1 MSVFTWI
8 RRKVKAYRD
17 KRVSSATVRYM
28 FPAVLGTVLL
38 LGATTITSTNQ
49 SYVYLSADTRTI
61 EVGEMVS
68 VMVSVSAHVPINAV
82 DIKIAFPA
90 DKVEVFSVDRG
101 RSVLTLWTEDPI
113 ISTNSVQF
121 IGGTFR
127 RGFIGKHTIASIK
140 FRAKQSGQYEI
151 SATDITFVAGDGTG
165 NKVTVSA
172 NSANKT
178 MLFNFDENTSAEEIR
193 IAVAAGVVT
202 DLNGD
207 GKVTLEDI
215 SMFMAIWN
223 NRSQVLDFNN
233 DGRMT
238 FKDFSIILADFFW
251 R

>member
-1 MSVFTWI
+1 MKAFAWI
-8 RRKVKAYRD
+8 KEKVIAYRN
-17 KRVSSATVRYM
+17 KRVASRTIRYM
-28 FPAVLGTVLL
+28 FPAVLGTLL
-38 LGATTITSTNQ
+38 LLSASTITGVDQ
-49 SYVYLSADTRTI
+49 SYVFLSPDNRTI
-61 EVGEMVS
+61 EVGELITLEVG
-68 VMVSVSAHVPINAV
+68 VSAHTPINAV
-82 DIKIAFPA
+82 DIKVNFPA
-90 DKVEVFSVDRG
+90 DKVEVFSIDRG
-101 RSVLTLWTEDPI
+101 KSVLTLWTEEPI
-113 ISTNSVQF
+113 ISSNSVQF

-151 SATDITFVAGDGTG
+151 GATDITFVAGDGTG

-178 MLFNFDENTSAEEIR
+178 MLFNFDENTSDEEIR